1 MSFVSFYI
9 RHTWGKGDRKR
20 DAGLT
25 TPEDIK
31 RFDDISYGANTK
43 YQVLDVYRPKNAKG
57 ILPVIVNFHG
67 GAWIYGD
74 KELYQFYCMNL
85 AQHGFAVVNAS
96 YRLAPEYKFPTA
108 MEDMNEVLTW
118 TLENAQMYGFDT
130 NNMFA
135 VGDSAGAHLLSLYC
149 SAMGNPSYA
158 DNYKMKIPE
167 KLEFRAICLN
177 CGVYSLDGISLDDK
191 QNRTL
196 LKQFLPKK
204 GSQEELEMITPLR
217 HMTKHFPPSYV
228 MTAPGDFLK
237 DQAPLMDKK
246 LEELGIEHIYKI
258 YGTEENPLT
267 HVFHCNMYLEEGKSC
282 NDEECA
288 FLHAHEMKN

>member
-43 YQVLDVYRPKNAKG
+43 YQVLDVYRPKNAEG
-57 ILPVIVNFHG
+57 VLPVIVNFHG

-96 YRLAPEYKFPTA
+96 YRLAPEYKFPSA
-108 MEDMNEVLTW
+108 LEDMNEVLTW

-149 SAMGNPSYA
+149 SAMSNSTYA
-158 DNYKMKIPE
+158 STYKIRIPE
-167 KLEFRAICLN
+167 KLQFRAICLN
-177 CGVYSLDGISLDDK
+177 CGVYGLDGIALDDK

-217 HMTKHFPPSYV
+217 HMTKHFPPTYV

-246 LEELGIEHIYKI
+246 LTELGVEHVFKI

-267 HVFHCNMYLEEGKSC
+267 HVFHCNMYLDEGKIC

-288 FLHAHEMKN
+288 FLHAHEVTD